1 MRVVS
6 FSFPVK
12 TNTGVYPTVDFPLL
26 KDIFI
31 IFALSIVV
39 LFVCLR
45 IKIPTI
51 VGFLITGIVAG
62 PYGLGLI
69 GAVHEVET
77 MSEIGVVLLLF
88 TIGIEFSLKD
98 LIKIKKSVFL
108 GGSIQVILTILA
120 FFLVARQVGQTVPQ
134 SVFMGCLMALS
145 STAIVLK
152 LLQERAEIESPHG
165 RTSLGILIFQ
175 DIAIVPMILIVPMLA
190 GVSGNIATSLGIL
203 MVKVAGILVLVFVSA
218 RWLVPNLLFQITRTR
233 NREIF
238 LLSIVIICLAVAWL
252 TYSLGLSLS
261 LGAFLAGLIISES
274 EYSHQALGSILPFR
288 DIFISF
294 FFVSIGMLLNLDFV
308 FRNAWLIILITVGVI
323 LLKSLIAGF
332 TTSFLGYPLRTM
344 ILVGFAVSQVGEFSF
359 LLSKTGLEYG
369 LLIPGKTY
377 QLFLAVSVLTM
388 IATPFILQI
397 SPWLVETALRLP
409 LPQKLKSGVHP
420 AFTINNIAKMDHLIV
435 VGFGIN
441 GRNVTRAARMAGV
454 PYIVIEMNPET
465 VHIERTRGEP
475 IFYGDATQ
483 EAIFHHAGISRA
495 RIVVVTIANASATRK
510 ITALARRL
518 NPKIHIIARTRFL
531 QEMEPLY
538 GLGANEVIPE
548 EFETSVEI
556 FTRVLAKYLI
566 PKDEI
571 EQFIN
576 EVRADGYQMF
586 RSLSSEAASCSDLR
600 YCLPDIEITT
610 VRIGEISSIVGKT
623 LGETEMR
630 KRYGV
635 TVLAVRRN
643 GKTISNP
650 DVDLTFAANDIVF
663 MLGKPDQFAEITHLF
678 YNS

>member
-1 MRVVS
+1 M
-6 FSFPVK
+6 
-12 TNTGVYPTVDFPLL
+12 DFPLL

-218 RWLVPNLLFQITRTR
+218 RWFVPTLLFQITRTR

-323 LLKSLIAGF
+323 LLKSMIAGF
-332 TTSFLGYPLRTM
+332 TTSLLGYPLRTM

-397 SPWLVETALRLP
+397 SPWVVEATLRLP
-409 LPQKLKSGVHP
+409 LPEKLKSGVHP
-420 AFTINNIAKMDHLIV
+420 AFTSNDIVKMDHLIV

-441 GRNVTRAARMAGV
+441 GRNVTRAAKMAGV

-465 VHIERTRGEP
+465 VHLERTRDEP

-483 EAIFHHAGISRA
+483 EAIFHHAGISHA
-495 RIVVVTIANASATRK
+495 RIVVLTIANASATRK

-576 EVRADGYQMF
+576 DVRADGYQMF
-586 RSLSSEAASCSDLR
+586 RTLSSEAAFCSDLHH
-600 YCLPDIEITT
+600 CLPDIEITT
-610 VRIGEISSIVGKT
+610 VRIGETSSLVGKT

-643 GKTISNP
+643 GTTISNP
-650 DVDLTFAANDIVF
+650 DVDLTFAINDIVF
-663 MLGKPDQFAEITHLF
+663 MLGKPDQFAEINHLF

>member
-1 MRVVS
+1 
-6 FSFPVK
+6 
-12 TNTGVYPTVDFPLL
+12 VDLPLL

-39 LFVCLR
+39 LFVCLK

-69 GAVHEVET
+69 SAVHEVET

-108 GGSIQVILTILA
+108 GGSTQVILTIFA
-120 FFLVARQVGQTVPQ
+120 FFFVARQVEQTVPQ

-175 DIAIVPMILIVPMLA
+175 DIVIVPMILIVPMLA
-190 GVSGNIATSLGIL
+190 GTSGNVAGSLGIL
-203 MVKVAGILVLVFVSA
+203 LVKAAGILVLVFVSA
-218 RWLVPNLLFQITRTR
+218 KWLIPNLLYQITRTR

-252 TYSLGLSLS
+252 TYSLGLSLA

-274 EYSHQALGSILPFR
+274 EYSHEALGNILPFR

-308 FRNAWLIILITVGVI
+308 FRNTWLIVLITIGVI

-332 TTSFLGYPLRTM
+332 TTSLLGYPLRTM
-344 ILVGFAVSQVGEFSF
+344 ILVGFDLSQVGEFSF
-359 LLSKTGLEYG
+359 VLSKTGLEYG

-388 IATPFILQI
+388 IATPLILQI
-397 SPWLVETALRLP
+397 APWLVEAVLRLP

-420 AFTINNIAKMDHLIV
+420 AFTINDVVKMDHMIV

-441 GRNVTRAARMAGV
+441 GRNVTRAAKMAGV
-454 PYIVIEMNPET
+454 SYIVIEMNPET
-465 VHIERTRGEP
+465 VRLEKARGEP
-475 IFYGDATQ
+475 IFYGDATH
-483 EAIFHHAGISRA
+483 EAIFHHAGISNA
-495 RIVVVTIANASATRK
+495 RILVVTIADASATRK

-531 QEMEPLY
+531 QEMDPLY
-538 GLGANEVIPE
+538 ELGANEVIPE

-556 FTRVLAKYLI
+556 FTRVLSKYLI

-571 EQFIN
+571 DRFTN

-586 RSLSSEAASCSDLR
+586 RTLSYDAASCSDLR
-600 YCLPDIEITT
+600 HCLPDIEITT
-610 VRIGEISSIVGKT
+610 LRIDETSPLVGKT

-635 TVLAVRRN
+635 TILAVRRN
-643 GKTISNP
+643 GTTISNP
-650 DVDLTFAANDIVF
+650 NVNLTFAANDIVF
-663 MLGKPDQFAEITHLF
+663 MLGKPDQFAEVNNLF

>member
-1 MRVVS
+1 M
-6 FSFPVK
+6 
-12 TNTGVYPTVDFPLL
+12 DLPLL

-39 LFVCLR
+39 LFVCLK

-69 GAVHEVET
+69 SAVHEVET

-108 GGSIQVILTILA
+108 GGSTQVILTIFA
-120 FFLVARQVGQTVPQ
+120 FFFVARQVGQTVPQ

-165 RTSLGILIFQ
+165 KTSLGILIFQ

-190 GVSGNIATSLGIL
+190 GTSGNVAASLGML
-203 MVKVAGILVLVFVSA
+203 LVKAAGILVLVFVSA
-218 RWLVPNLLFQITRTR
+218 KWLIPNLLYQITRTR

-252 TYSLGLSLS
+252 TYSLGLSLA

-274 EYSHQALGSILPFR
+274 EYSHEALGNILPFR

-308 FRNAWLIILITVGVI
+308 FRNTWLIVLITIGVI

-332 TTSFLGYPLRTM
+332 TTSLLGYPLRTM
-344 ILVGFAVSQVGEFSF
+344 ILVGFALSQVGEFSF
-359 LLSKTGLEYG
+359 VLSKTGLEYG

-388 IATPFILQI
+388 IMTPFILQI
-397 SPWLVETALRLP
+397 SPRLVEAALRLP
-409 LPQKLKSGVHP
+409 FPQKLKSGVHP
-420 AFTINNIAKMDHLIV
+420 AFTINDIVKMDHLIV

-465 VHIERTRGEP
+465 VRLEKARGEP
-475 IFYGDATQ
+475 IFYGDATH
-483 EAIFHHAGISRA
+483 EAIFHHAGISNA
-495 RIVVVTIANASATRK
+495 RILVLTIADASATRK
-510 ITALARRL
+510 IITLARRL
-518 NPKIHIIARTRFL
+518 NPKVHIIARTRFL

-556 FTRVLAKYLI
+556 FTRVLSKYLI

-571 EQFIN
+571 DRFIN

-586 RSLSSEAASCSDLR
+586 RTLSSEAASCSDLR
-600 YCLPDIEITT
+600 HCLPDIEITT
-610 VRIGEISSIVGKT
+610 VRIGETSPIVGKT

-643 GKTISNP
+643 DTTISNP
-650 DVDLTFAANDIVF
+650 DVDLTFVANDIVF
-663 MLGKPDQFAEITHLF
+663 MLGKPDQFAEVINLF